1 MKTRPG
7 SPYDSLRCHVALLWL
22 ALAGPV
28 ASAELPA
35 WIIETPDSLATLLV
49 ADTGSATLFEYEID
63 SNDEATVVEHYMS
76 IGEHGVGKAR
86 GGDRRTPLGN
96 YIIVDQLD
104 TSRLDPKYGV
114 TAFPIDYPNA
124 LDRLEGR
131 TGDGIWLHG
140 VLPGEGR
147 RPERDTDG
155 CIALPNENL
164 ADLAGRLEPGVTP
177 LIVTRGMRFSTAEEK
192 QATRMRLNAHLEAWR
207 RSQVRRDAITYLAL
221 YSPGFTYRSL
231 DRDDWA
237 AFRAA
242 QLSEPVNVD
251 ISIKDVLILEDPEDA
266 DLVMTRFNAEV
277 TKDAVPARWTKRLY
291 WRRTADGE
299 YRIVAED
306 NG

>member
-1 MKTRPG
+1 VKTRPG

-22 ALAGPV
+22 ALAGP
-28 ASAELPA
+28 AAGAELPA
-35 WIIETPDSLATLLV
+35 WIIDTPDSLETLLV

-63 SNDEATVVEHYMS
+63 TDGEVTVVEHYMS
-76 IGEHGVGKAR
+76 IGERGVGKAR

-124 LDRLEGR
+124 VDRLEGR

-140 VLPGEGR
+140 VLPGSGP
-147 RPERDTDG
+147 RPELDTDG

-164 ADLAGRLEPGVTP
+164 ADLAGRLKPGMTP
-177 LIVTRGMRFSTAEEK
+177 LSVSRSLRFSTVRAK
-192 QATRMRLNAHLEAWR
+192 QATRTHVHAHLETWR
-207 RSQVRRDAITYLAL
+207 RSQVTGDAASYLSL
-221 YSPGFTYRSL
+221 YAPEFRYRGM
-231 DRDDWA
+231 DREEWA

-242 QLSEPVNVD
+242 QLTEPVPVD
-251 ISIKDVLILEDPEDA
+251 IRIHDVLILEDPEDP
-266 DLVMTRFNAEV
+266 DLVMTRFRAEV
-277 TKDAVPARWTKRLY
+277 TKAAGPARWTKRLY
-291 WRRTADGE
+291 WRRTENGR